1 MGWSQQVTVTIGGTD
16 HTADTVDSVFIQRGR
31 QAYWEAVNPGFCQAV
46 LVDPASQP
54 EVNDILTV
62 DVALTTSGTVRVFT
76 GRVQSIGSQFI
87 AGLGT
92 FVTVGAFGPLARAA
106 RRDQT
111 VTLGQ
116 QLDGVRI
123 ASLLTSGLAE
133 QWAEQPLTQQW
144 GQVDAAKTWGD
155 YGPDPSIIDD
165 GLYLLE
171 PLTDV
176 PTGVTGAVNLAAF
189 SGGGYVYETGDG
201 RVGYAD
207 STRRQGASL
216 GAPLVLDAADVLATS
231 AVANVALDDL
241 VNQTNLTWSG
251 GTINYTATDSVA
263 QYGFYVQDVTTIL
276 DDSGDALEFAERYT
290 SLQAFPG
297 PQLQGPL
304 RVRID
309 SVTDTLADALLQAQV
324 NDYLQVTNVPTSV
337 LAAGT
342 FLGFVEGIN
351 LELSSTFANVELF
364 ASDERYSIYQTRWAD
379 IPDTATWGDVVATL
393 QWQNA

>member
-1 MGWSQQVTVTIGGTD
+1 MGWTQNVTVTIGGTD
-16 HTADTVDSVFIQRGR
+16 HTSETVDSVFIQRGR
-31 QAYWEAVNPGFCQAV
+31 QAYWEPVNPGYCSAV
-46 LVDPASQP
+46 LDDPATPP
-54 EVNDILTV
+54 EVGQVVTV
-62 DVALTTSGTVRVFT
+62 DVALNAGGSVRVFT
-76 GRVQSIGSQFI
+76 GRVQSVQAQFFPS
-87 AGLGT
+87 LGT
-92 FVTVGAFGPLARAA
+92 FVTVQAFGPLARAA
-106 RRDQT
+106 RRDQND
-111 VTLGQ
+111 TLAQ
-116 QLDGVRI
+116 QLEGVRI
-123 ASLLTSGLAE
+123 ASLLTSGLGE

-144 GQVDAAKTWGD
+144 QQVDAAKTWGD

-165 GLYLLE
+165 GLYLVE

-176 PTGVTGAVNLAAF
+176 PTGVTGQVNLAAF
-189 SGGGYVYETGDG
+189 SGGGVVYETGDG

-216 GAPLVLDAADVLATS
+216 GAPLVLDAPDVLAVS
-231 AVANVALDDL
+231 ALANAALDDL

-251 GTINYTATDSVA
+251 GTVTYTAADSVA
-263 QYGFYVQDVTTIL
+263 EYGFYVQDVTTIL
-276 DDSGDALEFAERYT
+276 DDSGDAVEFAERYT
-290 SLQAFPG
+290 ALQALPA

-309 SVTDTLADALLQAQV
+309 SVADSLADDLLETTV

-337 LAAGT
+337 LAGGE

-351 LELSSTFANVELF
+351 FELSDTFANVELF